1 MDRAPMERETPTDS
15 CRFVKESQSMSLG
28 EFASYYGH
36 RLPQCALV
44 DEIGYEEETRGEG
57 NASESNDTLSPGKYI
72 HRAEYYVTNPA
83 PLSPLRSHNLAV
95 TMIID
100 SSQLKTLCD
109 Y

>member
-1 MDRAPMERETPTDS
+1 MERETPTGS
-15 CRFVKESQSMSLG
+15 CRFVKESQSMPLG
-28 EFASYYGH
+28 GFASYYGH

-44 DEIGYEEETRGEG
+44 DEMGYEEETRGED

-72 HRAEYYVTNPA
+72 VTNPA
-83 PLSPLRSHNLAV
+83 SLSPLRSHNLAV